1 MKDNTSESKEVAA
14 KQQCILDCCKYPQTC
29 GWNLRCMEVGM
40 RASKEA
46 KVAREATMLRE
57 MDDAAEK

>member
-1 MKDNTSESKEVAA
+1 
-14 KQQCILDCCKYPQTC
+14 
-29 GWNLRCMEVGM
+29 MEVGM